1 MTAIPTN
8 LKYTD
13 DHEWVETLGK
23 DRARVG
29 ITDYAQKQLGDIVF
43 VELPEVG
50 DKLEAGRAFGTVE
63 SVKSVSELYAPL
75 SGTVAAVNT
84 DLNDEPESVNSDPY
98 GDGWI
103 IELTPTRADELK
115 GLLSA
120 ARYQAVV
127 SGE

>member
-1 MTAIPTN
+1 MSTIPTN

-13 DHEWVETLGK
+13 DHEWVETVGK

-43 VELPEVG
+43 VELPKVG

-75 SGTVAAVNT
+75 SGTVAAINT
-84 DLNDEPESVNSDPY
+84 DLADDPESLNGDPY

-103 IELTPTRADELK
+103 IELTVAKAEELK

-120 ARYQAVV
+120 AGYKAAV
-127 SGE
+127 GE